1 MLNTPPDCHLYKDTV
16 VNIILWRHA
25 EAEYGPPDLERALTE
40 NGRRQAST
48 IAAWLRRHLPQDA
61 QVWASEAARSRQTA
75 DYLTQDY
82 AVLSALNPDI
92 NARTLPRLFERL
104 SGNDTVVLV
113 GHQPWLGELS
123 RFLLNGHWQGE
134 AYWSYKKGGFWWLQV
149 KHDGN
154 GYHAKLKAAL
164 TPAILLGES

>member
-1 MLNTPPDCHLYKDTV
+1 M
-16 VNIILWRHA
+16 NIILWRHA

-82 AVLSALNPDI
+82 AVLAALNPDI

-134 AYWSYKKGGFWWLQV
+134 AYWSYKAAFGGCRSNTTATAITPSSKPRSHPLFCW
-149 KHDGN
+149 
-154 GYHAKLKAAL
+154 AKAERLF
-164 TPAILLGES
+164 S